1 MAIIHLAD
9 RYFPLDDA
17 IATDDQ
23 KLKNL
28 IVPYY
33 PQIVE
38 SEIERQS
45 KEGELHVYIIKPTQ
59 LEVELEEMPGGQ
71 DTALEE
77 KSRNGQ
83 TSTVL
88 PDTLHYKAVG
98 WVKGRYLP
106 SSDDFTT
113 GILLLEDGVV
123 ASANLLV
130 SASRFLKNRK
140 DLLENSQVWIVYP
153 HTRPKDPPYF
163 HFTIRGISLPE
174 SKSKLED
181 FVERVDSFQVDG
193 LVIYGNSKTQDI
205 GVRIYRNIDALT
217 RPIKTEEKD
226 NFFLL
231 TITGVL
237 PSKPYGQFWSLR
249 LRRNGEQLV
258 LEEGTLVAQVFPPKK
273 LKKNT
278 KKQRRSKRKA
288 KGKTPQ

>member
-1 MAIIHLAD
+1 MATIHLTD

-17 IATDDQ
+17 IATDDE
-23 KLKNL
+23 KLIHL
-28 IVPYY
+28 LTPYY
-33 PQIVE
+33 PQVVD
-38 SEIERQS
+38 SEIMRQS
-45 KEGELHVYIIKPTQ
+45 QEDSLHVHIIKPTSPETG
-59 LEVELEEMPGGQ
+59 LKDRVGGQ
-71 DTALEE
+71 DIAVEE
-77 KSRNGQ
+77 KFQSQ
-83 TSTVL
+83 PTSTIL

-98 WVKGRYLP
+98 WVRGQYIP
-106 SSDDFTT
+106 SVDDFTT

-140 DLLENSQVWIVYP
+140 GLVESSQVWIVYP

-174 SKSKLED
+174 SKAKLED
-181 FVERVDSFQVDG
+181 FIERVDSFQVDG
-193 LVIYGNSKTQDI
+193 LVTYSNNETRML

-217 RPIKTEEKD
+217 RPIKSEEKD

-237 PSKPYGQFWSLR
+237 PGEPYGQFWSLR
-249 LRRNGEQLV
+249 LTRKGEQLV
-258 LEEGTLVAQVFPPKK
+258 LEESTLVAQVFPPKK
-273 LKKNT
+273 PKKNT

-288 KGKTPQ
+288 KSKTPQ